1 MIAHSQSSTS
11 CSRLP
16 QTQQSLRTE
25 RLTTARRAKFH
36 TRNTDRVEASP
47 DASTHYPTQPVNNV
61 MQNARY
67 PHRHALRSSLGTRG
81 GHRLRLAA
89 VPTTLGGVMISGD
102 DHLLFQLVFPF
113 GFCALFFRTSLREKG
128 VAHGSRRAL
137 IRRPSLGERSLGG
150 SQILRRS
157 TGVMTAL
164 DLPLEKSTYGSG
176 DCRHAFDDIAT
187 PVDVCAACACAQV
200 SV

>member
-1 MIAHSQSSTS
+1 
-11 CSRLP
+11 
-16 QTQQSLRTE
+16 
-25 RLTTARRAKFH
+25 
-36 TRNTDRVEASP
+36 
-47 DASTHYPTQPVNNV
+47 
-61 MQNARY
+61 
-67 PHRHALRSSLGTRG
+67 
-81 GHRLRLAA
+81 
-89 VPTTLGGVMISGD
+89 MISGD